1 MGKVIG
7 FVNQKGG
14 VAKTTSSTN
23 MAYILANDYHKKVLF
38 IDFDGQHNG
47 TDSFSLIEQL
57 NENLKENED
66 PILIDDLDNTIVDI
80 INYIITDE
88 MDKIPKDKSKYI
100 YHLKGVDV
108 IPCNG
113 ELSMLEN
120 NLVNVEFQRET
131 ILKRF
136 VDTIKDDYDYIIMDS
151 LPKLGLQMINLLFAC
166 DEVII
171 PTHCAK
177 KAISGFTDLIKIIN
191 KVKKNGNDKLEVKG
205 ILITMAN
212 EKTTAFSFIKEQ
224 IETNYNEY
232 KIYKSVIPFVQKFE
246 ESDLFGKLWVEHLPN
261 HKASVRYKEFVK
273 EYLQD
278 ENNI

>member
-47 TDSFSLIEQL
+47 TDSFGLVDKL
-57 NENLKENED
+57 NENISENEE

-88 MDKIPKDKSKYI
+88 MDKIPKDRSEYI
-100 YHLKGVDV
+100 YNLKGVDV
-108 IPCNG
+108 IPCNS

-136 VDTIKDDYDYIIMDS
+136 VNTLKDDYDYIIMDS

-177 KAISGFTDLIKIIN
+177 KAISGFTDLIKTIN
-191 KVKKNGNDKLEVKG
+191 KVKKNGNENLTVKG

-212 EKTTAFSFIKEQ
+212 ESTNAFNFIKDQ
-224 IETNYNEY
+224 IKNNYGEY
-232 KIYKSVIPFVQKFE
+232 KIYNSVIPFVKKFE
-246 ESDLFGKLWVEHLPN
+246 EGDLLGKLWAEYLPK
-261 HKASVRYKEFVK
+261 HKASIRYKEFVM
-273 EYLQD
+273 EYLNQ
-278 ENNI
+278 

>member
-47 TDSFSLIEQL
+47 TDSFGLIDKL
-57 NENLKENED
+57 NENLSENEE

-80 INYIITDE
+80 INYIIADE
-88 MDKIPKDKSKYI
+88 IDKIPKDKSEYI
-100 YHLKGVDV
+100 YNLKGVDV
-108 IPCNG
+108 IPCNS

-136 VDTIKDDYDYIIMDS
+136 VDTLKDEYDYIIMDS

-166 DEVII
+166 DEIII

-191 KVKKNGNDKLEVKG
+191 KVKKNGNENLTVKG

-212 EKTTAFSFIKEQ
+212 ESTNAFNFIKDQ
-224 IETNYNEY
+224 IKQNYGEY
-232 KIYKSVIPFVQKFE
+232 KIYNSVIPFVKKFE
-246 ESDLFGKLWVEHLPN
+246 EGDLLGKLWAEYLPK
-261 HKASVRYKEFVK
+261 HKASIRYKEFVM
-273 EYLQD
+273 EYLNQ
-278 ENNI
+278 